1 MDHFWQRMQQLV
13 KNQNI
18 ENWQVL
24 VNCFNEDGMK

>member
-24 VNCFNEDGMK
+24 VNCFNEDVMK